1 MVCQVRKLRLRI
13 YHRHIICIF
22 FSFLIL
28 ILFTLFFIL
37 CFFLHLL
44 FHTAVVLLLFVNYL
58 SVFGS
63 FFFFIISLTYILVI
77 YVFVLDLVYVCLERA
92 VSRRAHG
99 STD

>member
-63 FFFFIISLTYILVI
+63 FFFYYFAHLYTRYICIRVRSGI
-77 YVFVLDLVYVCLERA
+77 CVP
-92 VSRRAHG
+92 
-99 STD
+99 